1 LQHRSDLVDDIGL
14 HRTRDRV
21 RTGTI
26 RQDDVTERATGL
38 YLEMESR
45 WRPRLRTVLGVRGD
59 AYSFDVRSVLAANSG
74 TRSAGIASPKA
85 SLIIA
90 PTSNSELYLS
100 GGLGFHSND
109 ARGTVISV
117 DPTTG
122 ESAQRVNPLVRSKG
136 AELGLRV
143 SPNSQWRSTVAL
155 WALALDSEL
164 LFVGDGGTTEPTDG
178 SRRSGITF
186 ANYYRPIAQLSLDA
200 DVSFARARLRDVAPD
215 ADHIPGALE
224 RVVAAGI
231 TWSSAGGG
239 PFASLRVRHFGAYP
253 LIETNAVRAAAT
265 TLVNAASGLTV
276 GGVRVQLSILN
287 LLGTRASDI
296 QYYYASR
303 LRGEPVGGVADIHFH
318 PVEPRQLRLA
328 LVRGL

>member
-1 LQHRSDLVDDIGL
+1 MTEDLVLSLG
-14 HRTRDRV
+14 RDAIW
-21 RTGTI
+21 T
-26 RQDDVTERATGL
+26 
-38 YLEMESR
+38 
-45 WRPRLRTVLGVRGD
+45 
-59 AYSFDVRSVLAANSG
+59 
-74 TRSAGIASPKA
+74 
-85 SLIIA
+85 
-90 PTSNSELYLS
+90 
-100 GGLGFHSND
+100 
-109 ARGTVISV
+109 
-117 DPTTG
+117 
-122 ESAQRVNPLVRSKG
+122 
-136 AELGLRV
+136 
-143 SPNSQWRSTVAL
+143 TVAL

-164 LFVGDGGTTEPTDG
+164 LFVGDGGTTEPTNG

-186 ANYYRPIAQLSLDA
+186 ANYYRPIAQLGLDA

-215 ADHIPGALE
+215 ADYIPGALE
-224 RVVAAGI
+224 RVVAAGV
-231 TWSSAGGG
+231 TWSSAAGG